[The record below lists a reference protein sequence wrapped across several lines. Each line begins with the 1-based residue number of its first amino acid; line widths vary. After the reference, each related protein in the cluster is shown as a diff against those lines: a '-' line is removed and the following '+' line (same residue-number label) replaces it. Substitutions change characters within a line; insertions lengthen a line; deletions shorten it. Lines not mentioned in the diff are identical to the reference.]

1 MRCFGRDGIL
11 VGRPSKTPTNPPSR
25 LLARLF
31 VWLLALGCVSAA
43 QAQTYPDRPIRLIV
57 PFAAGGTVDIVARII
72 GAKLSD
78 ISGSKVV
85 VDNRGG
91 AGGVI
96 GTEMAAQ
103 APGDGYTLLLHSAS
117 ITYDPSLHDKLP
129 YDTMKDLAPVTMV
142 GTTPNLLVVAPSY
155 PARSARDLIRAARE
169 QPGRITYAT
178 GGFGS
183 SSHLAVAL
191 FSFLSGAKFN
201 HVPYKGAGPALADVV
216 AGHVDFTVAT
226 MPGAIQQV
234 RASGLRALGISSLKR
249 SAELPDIPPIA
260 ESGLPGYEYVAWFGI
275 FAPGTAPPALV
286 ARINA
291 LLREAV
297 NAPDT
302 REHLRVQGIEPWLQ
316 SPDQFRQKVKSEIER
331 WRAVIEKSGLK
342 GSL

>member
-57 PFAAGGTVDIVARII
+57 PFAAGGTVDIIARII

-91 AGGVI
+91 AGGVN

-117 ITYDPSLHDKLP
+117 ITYDPTLHDKLP
-129 YDTMKDLAPVTMV
+129 YDTMKDLAPVGMI
-142 GTTPNLLVVAPSY
+142 GTTPNLLVVAPSF
-155 PARSARDLIRAARE
+155 PARSVTDLLNKGRE
-169 QPGRITYAT
+169 KPGSMTFAT

-183 SSHLAVAL
+183 SSHLAVTL
-191 FSFLSGAKFN
+191 FGYMSGVTFN

-234 RASGLRALGISSLKR
+234 RSSGLRALGISSLTR
-249 SAELPDIPPIA
+249 SPELPDVPTIA
-260 ESGLPGYEYVAWFGI
+260 ETGLPGYEYVAWFGV
-275 FAPGTAPPALV
+275 FAPGTTPPVLV
-286 ARINA
+286 TRINA
-291 LLREAV
+291 LLHQAV
-297 NAPDT
+297 DASDT
-302 REHLRVQGIEPWLQ
+302 RERLRMQGVEPQLLR
-316 SPDQFRQKVKSEIER
+316 PDQFRDKVKSEIEQ
-331 WRAVIEKSGLK
+331 WAPVIIKSGMK

>member
-1 MRCFGRDGIL
+1 M
-11 VGRPSKTPTNPPSR
+11 KPPARLRAR
-25 LLARLF
+25 LL
-31 VWLLALGCVSAA
+31 VWLLALGCMPAA

-57 PFAAGGTVDIVARII
+57 PFAPGGTVDIVARII

-96 GTEMAAQ
+96 GTEAAAQ

-129 YDTMKDLAPVTMV
+129 YDTMKDLAPVTMI

-155 PARSARDLIRAARE
+155 PARSARDLIRAARK

-191 FSFLSGAKFN
+191 FSLLSGAKFN

-234 RASGLRALGISSLKR
+234 RASSLRALGISSLTR
-249 SAELPDIPPIA
+249 SAELPDVPPIS

-275 FAPGTAPPALV
+275 FAPGTTPPALV
-286 ARINA
+286 ERINA

-302 REHLRVQGIEPWLQ
+302 RERLRVQGIQPWLQ
-316 SPDQFRQKVKSEIER
+316 SPGQFRQKVKSEIER